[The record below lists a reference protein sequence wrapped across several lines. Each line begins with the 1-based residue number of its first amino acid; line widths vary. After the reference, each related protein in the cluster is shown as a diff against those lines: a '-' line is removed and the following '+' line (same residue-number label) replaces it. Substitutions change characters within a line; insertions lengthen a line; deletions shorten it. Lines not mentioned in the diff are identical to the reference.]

1 MANGEGK
8 KIWIFPDG
16 DLPEKNEKS
25 RFEAHEA
32 LMGLNTSNRD
42 AHLQLSFYFSDKDPI
57 EGIAQSVKAKRV
69 KCIRMDHPDEIGGVQ
84 LPYRTQYAL
93 RVESDVE
100 IVATFGRLDTASGE
114 MAFYSAAW
122 YNR

>member
-1 MANGEGK
+1 MANRDGK
-8 KIWIFPDG
+8 KVWIFPDG
-16 DLPEKNEKS
+16 DLPEKDEKS

-32 LMGLNTSNRD
+32 LMVLNTSHRD
-42 AHLQLSFYFSDKDPI
+42 AHLRLSFYFSDKDPV
-57 EGIAQSVKAKRV
+57 EGVAQSVKAQRV
-69 KCIRMDHPDEIGGVQ
+69 KCIRMDHPDEVGGVR

-100 IVATFGRLDTASGE
+100 IVATFGRLDTASE
-114 MAFYSAAW
+114 KMAFYSAAW

>member
-1 MANGEGK
+1 MAKSEGR

-16 DLPEKNEKS
+16 DLPDKDEKS

-32 LMGLNTSNRD
+32 LMVLNTSDQD
-42 AHLQLSFYFSDKDPI
+42 AHLALTFYFSDRDPI
-57 EGIAQSVKAKRV
+57 EGVSQSVKARRV
-69 KCIRMDHPDEIGGVQ
+69 KCIRMDHPDEIGRVR
-84 LPYRTQYAL
+84 LPFRTQYAL

-100 IVATFGRLDTASGE
+100 VVATFGRLDTGSE
-114 MAFYSAAW
+114 KMAFYSAAW

>member
-1 MANGEGK
+1 MAENEGK

-16 DLPEKNEKS
+16 DLPDKDEKS

-32 LMGLNTSNRD
+32 LMVLNTSDRD
-42 AHLQLSFYFSDKDPI
+42 AHLQLTFYFSDKDPI
-57 EGIAQSVKAKRV
+57 ENISQSVKAKRV
-69 KCIRMDHPDEIGGVQ
+69 KCIRMDHPVEIGGVQ
-84 LPYRTQYAL
+84 LPFRTQYAL

-100 IVATFGRLDTASGE
+100 VVATFGRLDTATE
-114 MAFYSAAW
+114 KMAFYSAAW